1 MDEAFRQQMQSMTL
15 KKGFTVALYRTAEDG
30 DDLAVYIKG
39 NVSIGDVNYTVAY
52 QWAFIRGENGNDKD
66 TYRLEFNRPKGKI
79 EKRTAEASRT
89 QTVSED
95 GRKLSVQ
102 SSLELKEGKLTRTDT
117 QKYDLTG
124 RDAGQQGVS
133 VSGSILNTVKEQD
146 SKEKTSTTTSTEL
159 VPELLW
165 ENGVLSGT
173 VNVTRLNGKTNMG
186 EYVLR
191 FGDTAFDPVQALAAS
206 GSSDDSAPTVQIT
219 IDGSSVQ
226 QNVDTLQAMQS
237 GSYQVGEKP
246 VGVTEYTAPSS
257 LTTVDLDTADA
268 ATLAAL
274 QGELFQRAAGKLLP
288 ALAALPDGDAALLQ
302 DAMSDEDYQTF
313 LELLG
318 L

>member
-1 MDEAFRQQMQSMTL
+1 M
-15 KKGFTVALYRTAEDG
+15 
-30 DDLAVYIKG
+30 
-39 NVSIGDVNYTVAY
+39 
-52 QWAFIRGENGNDKD
+52 
-66 TYRLEFNRPKGKI
+66 
-79 EKRTAEASRT
+79 
-89 QTVSED
+89 
-95 GRKLSVQ
+95 
-102 SSLELKEGKLTRTDT
+102 
-117 QKYDLTG
+117 
-124 RDAGQQGVS
+124 
-133 VSGSILNTVKEQD
+133 
-146 SKEKTSTTTSTEL
+146 
-159 VPELLW
+159 PELLW

-268 ATLAAL
+268 AALAAL